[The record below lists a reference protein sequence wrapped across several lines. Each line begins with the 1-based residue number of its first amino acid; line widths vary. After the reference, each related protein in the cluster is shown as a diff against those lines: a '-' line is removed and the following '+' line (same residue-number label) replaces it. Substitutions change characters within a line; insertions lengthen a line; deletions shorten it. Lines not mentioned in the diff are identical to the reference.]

1 MPRRSRTR
9 PNGDRSL
16 DVLIVSQPA
25 DYGVAIYVRELA
37 GSAVEAGHDVTVIS
51 PPGSRGPLASWVK
64 SVGARHHT
72 LDMARRPALRDPL
85 DVLTLR
91 RLARGHDVLHLH
103 SSKAAALGR
112 VAAATLP
119 RRARPAVVMTPHYW
133 SWLVGGRPEGLYRWI
148 ERLLARRCDVI
159 VAVSEREEA
168 EGRSVLGPDARLLL
182 IPNGV
187 DRAHFSPEG
196 PSAGRDVDHA
206 LIVCVGRLSEQKGQ
220 DVAIRALALLS
231 DRTARLRLVGG
242 ESTAGHRRQLGE
254 LATSLGVAGRIEWRA
269 PVDDT
274 APEYRAAD
282 LVIAPS
288 RWEGMSLASLEA
300 LSCGSAMVAT
310 DVSGSEA
317 LGSAAVIVPREDPG
331 ALAGAIDVLLRDPGK
346 RKALGLAARAQSRPY
361 DVSVTMRRNL
371 DLWAD
376 LVHGGAWKEGP
387 QDGPGAI
394 GSTAPATPSASTGTW
409 ATDA

>member
-1 MPRRSRTR
+1 MPRRSRAR
-9 PNGDRSL
+9 PNEDRSL

-37 GSAVEAGHDVTVIS
+37 GSAVEAGHDVTVVS
-51 PPGSRGPLASWVK
+51 PPESRGPLASWVK
-64 SVGARHHT
+64 SDGARHHT
-72 LDMARRPALRDPL
+72 LDMARRPALRDPF

-91 RLARGHDVLHLH
+91 RLARGRDVLHLH

-133 SWLVGGRPEGLYRWI
+133 SWLVGGRLEGLYRWI

-168 EGRSVLGPDARLLL
+168 EGHSVLGPDARLRL

-187 DRAHFSPEG
+187 DRAHFAPEG
-196 PSAGRDVDHA
+196 AAAARDVAHP

-231 DRTARLRLVGG
+231 DRTSRLRLVGG
-242 ESTAGHRRQLGE
+242 ESTPGHRRQLEE
-254 LATSLGVAGRIEWRA
+254 LATSLGVAVRIEWRG

-282 LVIAPS
+282 VVIAPS

-300 LSCGSAMVAT
+300 LSCGSAMVVT

-317 LGSAAVIVPREDPG
+317 LGSAALIVRREDPG
-331 ALAGAIDVLLRDPGK
+331 ALAGAIDGLLLDPGK
-346 RKALGLAARAQSRPY
+346 RGALGFAARAQSRPY

-371 DLWAD
+371 DLWTD
-376 LVHGGAWKEGP
+376 LVHGGAWKRRPE
-387 QDGPGAI
+387 DGSGAV
-394 GSTAPATPSASTGTW
+394 GSTPPGTPSSSTGTW
-409 ATDA
+409 ATD

>member
-1 MPRRSRTR
+1 MPSRSRTR
-9 PNGDRSL
+9 PNGDLSL

-37 GSAVEAGHDVTVIS
+37 GSAVEAGYHVTVIS
-51 PPGSRGPLASWVK
+51 PPESRGPLAGWVK

-72 LDMARRPALRDPL
+72 LDMARRPALRDPF

-91 RLARGHDVLHLH
+91 RLARGRDVLHLH

-133 SWLVGGRPEGLYRWI
+133 SWLVGGRLEGLYRWI

-168 EGRSVLGPDARLLL
+168 EGHSVLGPDARLRL

-196 PSAGRDVDHA
+196 PSAAGDVGHP
-206 LIVCVGRLSEQKGQ
+206 LIVCVGRLSQQKGQ

-231 DRTARLRLVGG
+231 DRTSRLRLVGG
-242 ESTAGHRRQLGE
+242 ESTPGHRRQLEE
-254 LATSLGVAGRIEWRA
+254 LATSLGVAERIEWRG

-282 LVIAPS
+282 VVIAPS

-317 LGSAAVIVPREDPG
+317 LGSAGLIVPREDPG
-331 ALAGAIDVLLRDPGK
+331 ALAGAIDGLLRDPGK
-346 RKALGLAARAQSRPY
+346 RGALGLAARAQSRSY

-371 DLWAD
+371 DLWTD
-376 LVHGGAWKEGP
+376 LVHGGAWKERP
-387 QDGPGAI
+387 EDGSRAV
-394 GSTAPATPSASTGTW
+394 GSTAPGTPSASTGTV

>member
-1 MPRRSRTR
+1 MQRRSRTR
-9 PNGDRSL
+9 PNADRSL

-51 PPGSRGPLASWVK
+51 PPESRGPLASWVK

-72 LDMARRPALRDPL
+72 LDMARRPALRDPF

-91 RLARGHDVLHLH
+91 RLARGRDVLHLH

-133 SWLVGGRPEGLYRWI
+133 SWLVGGRLEGLYRWI

-168 EGRSVLGPDARLLL
+168 EGRSVLGPDARLRL

-187 DRAHFSPEG
+187 DRANFAPEG
-196 PSAGRDVDHA
+196 PSATREVDHP

-231 DRTARLRLVGG
+231 DRTSRLRLVGG
-242 ESTAGHRRQLGE
+242 ESTPGHRRQLEE
-254 LATSLGVAGRIEWRA
+254 LATSLGVAERIEWRG

-282 LVIAPS
+282 VVIAPS